1 MNNRVFPNTYKDM
14 PVPTDLLFIFLL
26 YVKPI
31 ASVRRTDRTEAN
43 TKQLGQYSGDS

>member
-1 MNNRVFPNTYKDM
+1 MNNRVFLNTQKDM
-14 PVPTDLLFIFLL
+14 PVPRDLLFIFLL

-31 ASVRRTDRTEAN
+31 ASVRRTDSTEAN